1 MTTKPVLTDGSPDF
15 IECKKAGK
23 RLYQQLKNQGFEL
36 TGVGVGISG
45 DRTALTI
52 HIMLHHKPETPKI
65 PTEFE
70 GFEVD
75 LEITGTIQ
83 PLSDA

>member
-1 MTTKPVLTDGSPDF
+1 MTTKPILTEGSADF
-15 IECKKAGK
+15 IECKRAGK
-23 RLYQQLKNQGFEL
+23 KLYQQLKNQGFAL

-52 HIMLHHKPETPKI
+52 HIMLHHKPSIPKI

-75 LEITGTIQ
+75 LEITGGIQ

>member
-1 MTTKPVLTDGSPDF
+1 MTTKPILTEGSADF
-15 IECKKAGK
+15 TECKKAGK
-23 RLYQQLKNQGFEL
+23 KLYQQLKNQGFEL

-52 HIMLHHKPETPKI
+52 HIMLHHKPGTPKI

-75 LEITGTIQ
+75 LEITGDIQ